1 MLTNDEGRAETM
13 GGQHIRRIGRWAAC
27 VAAYVLVLNVMLT
40 SALVASISPVQFNA
54 LHQLCLN
61 GISAGQPADKSDPGK
76 PIVKC
81 PLCLS
86 SAAALADVPPQ
97 SPALAIRVAL
107 HVPFEIAEHDV
118 LVVRPASSDHQP
130 RGPPHLS

>member
-1 MLTNDEGRAETM
+1 M
-13 GGQHIRRIGRWAAC
+13 GGRHIRRMGRWAAC
-27 VAAYVLVLNVMLT
+27 VAAYALVLNVMLT

-54 LHQLCLN
+54 LHQICLN
-61 GISAGQPADKSDPGK
+61 GVSAGLPADKSDPGK

-86 SAAALADVPPQ
+86 SAAAMADVPPQ
-97 SPALAIRVAL
+97 SPALAIRIAL
-107 HVPFEIAEHDV
+107 HVPFEITAPDV
-118 LVVRPASSDHQP
+118 VVVRRTTSNHQP

>member
-1 MLTNDEGRAETM
+1 M
-13 GGQHIRRIGRWAAC
+13 GGRHIRRVGRWAAC

-61 GISAGQPADKSDPGK
+61 GVSSGQTTDKGDPAK

-86 SAAALADVPPQ
+86 SAATLADIPPQ
-97 SPALAIRVAL
+97 SPALAVRIAL
-107 HVPFEIAEHDV
+107 HVPFEIAEHDIV
-118 LVVRPASSDHQP
+118 VVRETSIDHQP